1 MISSFPYLPSEP
13 DVVLLDNCI
22 ISPNV
27 LPLSL
32 LTLSTGS
39 LLVAFLSHQLTY
51 TLLSEAA
58 ICASFDSLLLELLRF
73 VLSPNVFPA
82 SVDALNIT
90 SSFPVLLAHDV
101 M

>member
-39 LLVAFLSHQLTY
+39 LLVALRSHQLTY
-51 TLLSEAA
+51 TLLSDAA
-58 ICASFDSLLLELLRF
+58 ICASCDSLLLELLRLI
-73 VLSPNVFPA
+73 LSPNVLPP
-82 SVDALNIT
+82 SVEALNIT
-90 SSFPVLLAHDV
+90 SSFPVLLDHQV

>member
-1 MISSFPYLPSEP
+1 MISSFRYLPSEP

-58 ICASFDSLLLELLRF
+58 ICASCDSELAELLKF
-73 VLSPNVFPA
+73 ILSPNVFPP
-82 SVDALNIT
+82 SVEALNII
-90 SSFPVLLAHDV
+90 SSFPVLLDHHTT
-101 M
+101 